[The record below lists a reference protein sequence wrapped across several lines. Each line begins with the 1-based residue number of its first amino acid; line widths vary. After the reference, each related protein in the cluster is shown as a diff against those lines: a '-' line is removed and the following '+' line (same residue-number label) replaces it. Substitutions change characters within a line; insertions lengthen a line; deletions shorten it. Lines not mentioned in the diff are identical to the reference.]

1 MPELVVIGLVG
12 AVLTFLSVNFNLYWV
27 HRSFK
32 APQFLTLNHNLLKV
46 GRYWS
51 LEQGRLM
58 DLEEGKSQDVYQA
71 RDYKKSTRSAFIFG
85 TMMIFL
91 SWLGLLFF
99 TIYFVSINK
108 FAKSRLEERIFGSK
122 LVQDPNLTSSE
133 VSSLLTELESF
144 G

>member
-1 MPELVVIGLVG
+1 MPELVAIGLIG
-12 AVLTFLSVNFNLYWV
+12 AFLTFLAVNFNLYWV

-32 APQFLTLNHNLLKV
+32 TRKILTLNHNLLKV

-51 LEQGRLM
+51 LEQGRLII
-58 DLEEGKSQDVYQA
+58 LEEGKSQEVYQA
-71 RDYKKSTRSAFIFG
+71 RDYKKSTRSAFLFG
-85 TMMIFL
+85 TIMIFL

-108 FAKSRLEERIFGSK
+108 FAKSRLEERIFASK
-122 LVQDPNLTSSE
+122 LVQDPNLALVE
-133 VSSLLTELESF
+133 VQTLLVELESF